1 MLNPLTNHSIYATV
15 IERYVCEVL
24 MRKLFVLL
32 SLITFAMPAYADD
45 SDGFFEIEIHFRS
58 TTAGYLQVR
67 DNVCKLPSKNI
78 ECEKAAIKANSE
90 ECGQS
95 NPPSR
100 CGEARELLNSSSCV
114 RGLVFEGTVAREATV
129 RVTVCKSSTGFGNL
143 SVRDLN
149 KGNTWTLFS
158 LLNDG
163 DSVSYQ

>member
-1 MLNPLTNHSIYATV
+1 
-15 IERYVCEVL
+15 

-67 DNVCKLPSKNI
+67 DNVCKLSSKNI
-78 ECEKAAIKANSE
+78 ECEKAAIKSNSE

-114 RGLVFEGTVAREATV
+114 RGLVFEGAVAREATV